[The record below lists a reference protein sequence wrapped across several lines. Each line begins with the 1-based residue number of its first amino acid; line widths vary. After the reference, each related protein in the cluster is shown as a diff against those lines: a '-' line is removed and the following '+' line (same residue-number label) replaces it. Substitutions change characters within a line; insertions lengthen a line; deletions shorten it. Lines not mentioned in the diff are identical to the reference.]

1 MQNNLFLRLQ
11 LRKFKTWDLFSTC
24 SRIYWL
30 KYLKLNTFLGIMASW
45 RTERVVWVG
54 RKGEITLGMKV
65 MEVMCVMS
73 VCVHSRGQLSAT
85 PSTVAHQA
93 PLSIGFSRQEY
104 CSGLPF
110 PPPRDLPNPGIK
122 PMSLA
127 TPALTGGFFT
137 TKLPGKLWWRWYSNK
152 PQHAKLM
159 LT

>member
-1 MQNNLFLRLQ
+1 M
-11 LRKFKTWDLFSTC
+11 
-24 SRIYWL
+24 
-30 KYLKLNTFLGIMASW
+30 
-45 RTERVVWVG
+45 G

-65 MEVMCVMS
+65 REVMCVVS

-93 PLSIGFSRQEY
+93 PLSRGFSRQEY

-127 TPALTGGFFT
+127 TPALTGGF
-137 TKLPGKLWWRWYSNK
+137 LPPSYLGNSDEDDTVISPN
-152 PQHAKLM
+152 M
-159 LT
+159 LN